1 MSVTQAI
8 QEPETKGAVNR
19 SWTITLFGTAV
30 GAGILFLPISAGS
43 FGFWPLLI
51 ATVLIGPM
59 TYLAHLAF
67 SWMMS
72 SSRLQ
77 GEDVLVILTDYFGK
91 NAGIVI
97 AIIYWFTFFPV
108 VLIYGVSIV
117 NTVDSFVVNQLDG
130 PSLSRWFLAPVLV
143 GLMTLALAFGDKIM
157 LLVAQFVVYP
167 LIIALA
173 AVSLYL
179 IPQ

>member
-1 MSVTQAI
+1 MSETQVA
-8 QEPETKGAVNR
+8 QEPDTKGAVNR
-19 SWTITLFGTAV
+19 SWVITLFGTAV

-97 AIIYWFTFFPV
+97 AIKIGRASCRERVW
-108 VLIYGVSIV
+108 VS
-117 NTVDSFVVNQLDG
+117 
-130 PSLSRWFLAPVLV
+130 
-143 GLMTLALAFGDKIM
+143 
-157 LLVAQFVVYP
+157 
-167 LIIALA
+167 A
-173 AVSLYL
+173 ANA
-179 IPQ
+179 